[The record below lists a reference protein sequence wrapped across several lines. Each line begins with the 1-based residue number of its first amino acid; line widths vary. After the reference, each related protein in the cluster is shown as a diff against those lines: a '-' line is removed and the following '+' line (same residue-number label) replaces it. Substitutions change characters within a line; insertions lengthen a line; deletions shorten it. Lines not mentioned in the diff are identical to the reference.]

1 MYLNESAQPGPPTC
15 DTATAFCRP
24 VPGYLAHC
32 RPGPPLDEPHYQ
44 IGH

>member
-24 VPGYLAHC
+24 VPDTW
-32 RPGPPLDEPHYQ
+32 PTVGPALHSTNRTYQ